1 MSIFDF
7 VGELLDSRSH
17 VPSGNAVDIHG
28 ALYDDVAEDCVKLL
42 ALEVSLH
49 GLIQDAQAAGL
60 QSKALQ
66 EVIELLDPD
75 KDYLENNQ

>member
-1 MSIFDF
+1 MSIFDPITY
-7 VGELLDSRSH
+7 LLENR
-17 VPSGNAVDIHG
+17 GTMINVDD
-28 ALYDDVAEDCVKLL
+28 LYDNCVDLL

-60 QSKALQ
+60 QSKALE

-75 KDYLENNQ
+75 KDYLEDAQ